1 MSGRG
6 ILDADMKTLARL
18 ASQTWRWWL
27 AELSMLAPARLRRTS
42 SDRLPRFVFRDGAL
56 SPIEALNRR
65 GGTRKGSGL
74 RTVIVVEQD
83 QALIRTIERPT
94 LSDHDLPKVLAFE
107 TESLVP
113 FPADSVVL
121 AGQRV
126 GLGSEPGKVLVE
138 VASLPIETAREIV
151 AAAQQAN
158 ILPLKI
164 VVRGRQIELD
174 FAPAMRA
181 AGLAPKPRSAT
192 PLIWGCVC
200 FLAALNLA
208 TLIWRDV
215 ASVDRLAQ
223 LVDGQQPSVSIAQTI
238 TRRIEADR
246 SLIDGSLRLRRTHDA
261 LGALA
266 TTSETLPAGAWLQ
279 RYVWDGPTVR
289 LTGYKPQKTDVATTL
304 RRSGRF
310 AEVRSMTD
318 EAQAAV
324 PAGEPFDLSARIVKR

>member
-6 ILDADMKTLARL
+6 ILDADMKSLARFT
-18 ASQTWRWWL
+18 SQAWHWWL
-27 AELSMLAPARLRRTS
+27 DELSTFAPTRLRRPS
-42 SDRLPRFVFRDGAL
+42 SDRLPRFVFRDGVL
-56 SPIEALNRR
+56 SPVDELKRR
-65 GGTRKGSGL
+65 ERSPKKPGL
-74 RTVIVVEQD
+74 RSVIVVEQG
-83 QALIRTIERPT
+83 LTLTRTIERPM
-94 LSDHDLPKVLAFE
+94 LSDHDLPRVLAFE

-126 GLGSEPGKVLVE
+126 GPGSEPGKILVE
-138 VASLPIETAREIV
+138 VASLPIDTAREI
-151 AAAQQAN
+151 ATAAQQAN
-158 ILPLKI
+158 IFPLKI

-181 AGLAPKPRSAT
+181 AGLVSKARSAT
-192 PLIWGCVC
+192 PLIWGCVA
-200 FLAALNLA
+200 FLAALNLG

-215 ASVDRLAQ
+215 ASVDRLSQ
-223 LVDGQQPSVSIAQTI
+223 LVDDQQPSVSVAQTI

-246 SLIDGSLRLRRTHDA
+246 SLIHGSLRLRQTHDA

-266 TTSETLPAGAWLQ
+266 TTSEALPPGAWLQ

-289 LTGYKPQKTDVATTL
+289 LSGYKPPKTDVATTL

-310 AEVRSMTD
+310 SEVRSMTD
-318 EAQAAV
+318 ETQAAV